1 MTTSTLIYVGSGSLS
16 SFTDLH
22 VEGGVMFMV
31 PLSIMF
37 ALNIGLILYGSYL
50 IIQKKTFH
58 QRWLDTIKQIG
69 GLAAAWGAWSTI
81 IGFFFMFDAIEG
93 SKETIPIQVISGGV
107 KVGLIT
113 VLYGLL
119 ILCLSMLASIILRLA
134 NRPSAA

>member
-1 MTTSTLIYVGSGSLS
+1 MI
-16 SFTDLH
+16 
-22 VEGGVMFMV
+22 

-37 ALNIGLILYGSYL
+37 ALNITLSSYGFIMVAQNKVL
-50 IIQKKTFH
+50 QE
-58 QRWLDTIKQIG
+58 RWVITIKQIG

-81 IGFFFMFDAIEG
+81 IGFFYMFDAIEA
-93 SKETIPIQVISGGV
+93 SPKDIPIQVIAGGV

-119 ILCLSMLASIILRLA
+119 ILCLSMLACIILKLA